1 MLDMV
6 ARKILL
12 QLAVQDIGQLTDFG
26 TIVRGPVLPRTGS
39 QLSPHKQDK
48 GDFSRA
54 MLTPPKSGVTLPM
67 GEFWNGTTWKVEPAQ
82 SPDPDVT
89 RSTMSSVSC
98 GTSLS
103 CMGVGFFDTSGGVE
117 APVGEQFS

>member
-1 MLDMV
+1 MRWSELAREDVGRRMAVPPGKLRAGLAVLDMV

-54 MLTPPKSGVTLPM
+54 MLTPPTAS
-67 GEFWNGTTWKVEPAQ
+67 A
-82 SPDPDVT
+82 
-89 RSTMSSVSC
+89 
-98 GTSLS
+98 
-103 CMGVGFFDTSGGVE
+103 VGGG
-117 APVGEQFS
+117 